1 MVAANTVHVA
11 VALLLVFGGGQI
23 TGVGLTGIALAT
35 LLSRGLGVLLMLGL
49 LSRGVAG
56 LTLGWSRPRRAAMK
70 EVWQIGSAVGGEQVA
85 LRLGQLVNVR
95 IVAGLST
102 GALAAYGVVV
112 NTLSLILML
121 GVGFMTATLALVGQQ
136 IGADDRQSVYRTGW
150 LALRLAWAV
159 MGGLAVAFYL
169 WTDVG
174 RLFTVD
180 EQVLALAKSG
190 LLIVLLGVPFE
201 VVNQILTGVLRGAG
215 DTATPMWLTL
225 LGHWVVRLPLILV
238 FVHVAQFGLNAV
250 WAAMVIEMAVRS
262 VFYVQRF
269 RSGFWL
275 REPQSLVSEA
285 RQT

>member
-1 MVAANTVHVA
+1 
-11 VALLLVFGGGQI
+11 L
-23 TGVGLTGIALAT
+23 
-35 LLSRGLGVLLMLGL
+35 
-49 LSRGVAG
+49 
-56 LTLGWSRPRRAAMK
+56 
-70 EVWQIGSAVGGEQVA
+70 
-85 LRLGQLVNVR
+85 
-95 IVAGLST
+95 
-102 GALAAYGVVV
+102 

-169 WTDVG
+169 WTDVA

-225 LGHWVVRLPLILV
+225 LGHWGVRLPLILV

-275 REPQSLVSEA
+275 RESQSLVSRA